1 MNSGDLRKAKIRRR
15 LSLIA
20 ANSVHSLLLPV
31 LNIFISL
38 LVIRFASNKLWGEF
52 VYILILVNLA
62 THVLQWGNKDYLL
75 REFSLN
81 PGSVTALWQKGLL
94 SRVPLLLLFIPAVF
108 FLNLQLDIKLL
119 LILWVFFAFVFQ
131 SFDVVIIFKQRFK
144 TALFLDVIVTS
155 ILILCIIIFRS
166 SLSRNLLILLFTLQ
180 SLLKMI
186 ALGLVFRKDLFEKF
200 SGRIKPA
207 FLMAA
212 LPFFMVGFSGMLA
225 SRMDL
230 YCVAYFLSKNEVGQY
245 QVLINLLLY
254 LQGIAAFI
262 LTPFIKY
269 VYRFPAKTVKRTRYL
284 MSVVG
289 IVINIPAIAAVYF
302 VISYYY
308 RFVFPPEMFFIAYT
322 FIIPVYIYIVKVQV
336 LFRNHRQKVVVFFC
350 FFYAAINLVLN
361 VFLIPLW
368 GIKGALISSAI
379 VQWLLLISYFVSV
392 KRLEKA

>member
-1 MNSGDLRKAKIRRR
+1 MNSGDLRRAKIRRR

-52 VYILILVNLA
+52 VYVLIPVNLA
-62 THVLQWGNKDYLL
+62 THILQWGSKDYLL

-94 SRVPLLLLFIPAVF
+94 SRAPLLLLFIPVVF
-108 FLNLQLDIKLL
+108 FLNLQLEIKLL

-144 TALFLDVIVTS
+144 TALFLDVIATS
-155 ILILCIIIFRS
+155 ILIICIIILKN

-180 SLLKMI
+180 FLLKMI
-186 ALGLVFRKDLFEKF
+186 SLGLVFRKDLFGKF
-200 SGRIKPA
+200 SGRIEPA
-207 FLMAA
+207 FIMAA

-230 YCVAYFLSKNEVGQY
+230 YCVAYFLSETEVGQY
-245 QVLINLLLY
+245 QVFINLLLY

-269 VYRFPAKTVKRTRYL
+269 VYRFPAKTIKKTLYL
-284 MSVVG
+284 MSAIG

-308 RFVFPPEMFFIAYT
+308 RFVFSPEMFFIAYL
-322 FIIPVYIYIVKVQV
+322 FIIPVYFSIVKVQV
-336 LFRNHRQKVVVFFC
+336 LFKNHRQKVVVFFC
-350 FFYAAINLVLN
+350 FLYAAINLLLN
-361 VFLIPLW
+361 IFLIPLW

-379 VQWLLLISYFVSV
+379 VQWLLLISYSVSV

>member
-1 MNSGDLRKAKIRRR
+1 MNSGNLRRAKIRRR

-20 ANSVHSLLLPV
+20 ANSIHSLLLPV

-38 LVIRFASNKLWGEF
+38 LVIRFASNQLWGEF
-52 VYILILVNLA
+52 VYVLIPVNLA
-62 THVLQWGNKDYLL
+62 AHILQWGNKDYLL

-81 PGSVTALWQKGLL
+81 PGSMTALWQKGLL
-94 SRVPLLLLFIPAVF
+94 SRVPLLLLFIPVVF
-108 FLNLQLDIKLL
+108 FLNLQLEIKLL

-144 TALFLDVIVTS
+144 TALFLDVILTS
-155 ILILCIIIFRS
+155 ILIICIIILRN
-166 SLSRNLLILLFTLQ
+166 SLSRNILILLFTLQ

-186 ALGLVFRKDLFEKF
+186 ALGFVFRKDLFGKF
-200 SGRIKPA
+200 SGRIEPV

-212 LPFFMVGFSGMLA
+212 LPFFMVGFSGMLT

-230 YCVAYFLSKNEVGQY
+230 YCVAYFLSENEVGQY
-245 QVLINLLLY
+245 QVFINLLLY

-262 LTPFIKY
+262 ITPFIKY
-269 VYRFPAKTVKRTRYL
+269 VYRFPAETVKRTQYI
-284 MSVVG
+284 MSGIG

-302 VISYYY
+302 IISYYY
-308 RFVFPPEMFFIAYT
+308 RFVFSPEMFLIAYLLV
-322 FIIPVYIYIVKVQV
+322 IPVYIYIVKVQV
-336 LFRNHRQKVVVFFC
+336 LFRNHQQKVVVFIC

-379 VQWLLLISYFVSV
+379 VQWLLLISYSVSV
-392 KRLEKA
+392 KR